1 VKLPRRR
8 RDALPQGL
16 GVNLAALTQ
25 ATGVSVDLA
34 AIGMADGTEAEFQ
47 SVVVQIAERAGWKV
61 FHVVDSR
68 FVTASGFPDLAFKR
82 ELVVVVAELKRR
94 GEKPRADQW
103 EWLRAFEACGVRSY
117 FWTPDDLEEIREVL
131 R

>member
-25 ATGVSVDLA
+25 
-34 AIGMADGTEAEFQ
+34 
-47 SVVVQIAERAGWKV
+47 AERAGWKV